1 MVGSNRYRLH
11 VLFNQQVIAELSFD
25 PETDNLHFVYQAQWK
40 TQGFALSPYL
50 PLEGDIPSSV
60 IRRYLQNLLPE
71 NQGLDHLI
79 EYLSV
84 SKQNTFALI
93 NGIGQDTS
101 GALLFVRQCENTEAK
116 TEFRPITT
124 PELVQRLSDPS
135 LFALEVWDNKPR
147 LSVAGVQSKINV
159 LQLKGEFGFGSGDL
173 CSTHIIKFE
182 KSTQQH
188 LVINEFVTMK
198 LAQLIGLP
206 TANVELHYFDQYPAL
221 VVERFDRKLIN
232 NNVVKRKH
240 LIDAC
245 QACNLGVDKKYERN
259 LGKQRDVAHIR
270 DGVSLKKLF
279 SLAQYCVN
287 PILAKLT
294 LLNWVLFNLCVFNH
308 DAHGKNMSFFVSKAG
323 LEPTPFYDLVNVQMY
338 PEFEQELAMAIGDE
352 FDPHAINAYQLMA
365 FADDCQINNKLLMR
379 QLHKTANSII
389 DQLSSALKM
398 LGELSPTQ
406 QTYMAKYHQQVLIR
420 CQHFI
425 EQAQEIPRIEL

>member
-1 MVGSNRYRLH
+1 MMVGSNAYSLN
-11 VLFNQQVIAELSFD
+11 VLFNNQVIADLSFD
-25 PETDNLHFVYQAQWK
+25 PDTDNFHFVYQPQWK
-40 TQGFALSPYL
+40 LQGFALSPHL
-50 PLEGDIPSSV
+50 PLEGIIQSSA

-79 EYLSV
+79 DYLAV

-93 NGIGQDTS
+93 HGIGQDTS
-101 GALLFVRQCENTEAK
+101 GAVLFVRQDESIESK

-124 PELVQRLSDPS
+124 PELVQRLADPS
-135 LFALEVWDNKPR
+135 LFAMEVWDDKPR

-159 LQLKGEFGFGSGDL
+159 LQLNGEFGFGSGDL

-206 TANVELHYFDQYPAL
+206 TANVELHYFDQYPTL
-221 VVERFDRKLIN
+221 VVERFDRKLVN
-232 NNVVKRKH
+232 GVVKRKH

-245 QACNLGVDKKYERN
+245 QACNLGVDRKYERN

-270 DGVSLKKLF
+270 DGVSLKRLF
-279 SLAQYCVN
+279 ELTQVCQN
-287 PILAKLT
+287 PIAAKLT

-308 DAHGKNMSFFVSKAG
+308 DAHGKNMSFFVSKSG
-323 LEPTPFYDLVNVQMY
+323 LEPTPLYDLVNVQMY

-352 FDPHAINAYQLMA
+352 FEPHAINAYQLME
-365 FADDCQINNKLLMR
+365 FADECQINSKLLMR
-379 QLHKTANSII
+379 QLQKIAKSITE
-389 DQLSSALKM
+389 QLSSAIGL
-398 LGELSPTQ
+398 LGELSLAQ
-406 QTYMAKYHQQVLIR
+406 QTYMAKYHQQVEKR

-425 EQAQEIPRIEL
+425 EQAQEIPKITL

>member
-1 MVGSNRYRLH
+1 MMAGSNAYRLN
-11 VLFNQQVIAELSFD
+11 VLFNKQVIAELSFD
-25 PETDNLHFVYQAQWK
+25 PDTDNLHFFYQPQWK
-40 TQGFALSPYL
+40 QQGFALSPYL
-50 PLEGDIPSSV
+50 PLEGNIQSSA

-79 EYLSV
+79 DYLAV

-93 NGIGQDTS
+93 HGIGQDTS
-101 GALLFVRQCENTEAK
+101 GALLFVRQGENIEAK

-124 PELVQRLSDPS
+124 AEIVQRLSDPS
-135 LFALEVWDNKPR
+135 LFAMEVWDDKPR

-159 LQLKGEFGFGSGDL
+159 LQLNGEFGFGSGDL

-206 TANVELHYFDQYPAL
+206 TANIELHYFDQYPAL

-232 NNVVKRKH
+232 DVVKRKH

-245 QACNLGVDKKYERN
+245 QACNLGVDRKYERN

-279 SLAQYCVN
+279 ELTQVCQN
-287 PILAKLT
+287 PIAAKLT

-323 LEPTPFYDLVNVQMY
+323 LEPTPLYDLVNVQMY

-352 FDPHAINAYQLMA
+352 FNPHAINAYQLME
-365 FADDCQINNKLLMR
+365 FADGCQINNKLLMR
-379 QLHKTANSII
+379 QLLKTAKAITE
-389 DQLSSALKM
+389 QLSSAIGL
-398 LGELSPTQ
+398 LGELSPAQ
-406 QTYMAKYHQQVLIR
+406 QAYMAKYHQQVEKR

-425 EQAQEIPRIEL
+425 EQAQEIPKIEL